1 MGQISSG
8 SEAASS
14 LAASDLTHQPPL
26 LQVDGV
32 SKRYGGRWA
41 LRNASFTIQR
51 GEFVGLVGPNGAGKS
66 TLIKILDGVEQ
77 LETGSVKVDGVDFGQ
92 GSRRKIGVVHQDLGL
107 IESLTVAENLAL
119 GIHVGRTSR
128 FSLLN
133 LRSELKF
140 AESSLADI
148 GLDPKMARRRVSE
161 LSLGEQT
168 LVAVARALAGG
179 AELLI
184 IDEATSSLSPVES
197 SWLIKRLRA
206 RCLGGA
212 GVLMVSHKMSEITD
226 DADRVIVVVDG
237 EIAADASMSEVTIDH
252 LVNLMAPDSDKS
264 LHAKALRN
272 AIEDALPLL
281 EMKAARTRSVGPFDL
296 VVHPGEVVGVTGL
309 IGSGLYELA
318 LLASGHSETT
328 SGEVALRP
336 NVTIG
341 FLPPDRMREANFPA
355 NSVEWN
361 LTISS
366 LKKWRS
372 RLGFLRL
379 SEEAHDAHEMHKSLH
394 IKPNRMVAL
403 QSSLS
408 GGNQQKVLM
417 GRLLL
422 SSPELLVLTEP
433 TRGVDIATRK
443 EIYRLILAERNRGV
457 GVLVV
462 SSDIGDLIELADR
475 VGVVESGSMST
486 LRNVSDL
493 NEQEL
498 FKLV

>member
-1 MGQISSG
+1 M
-8 SEAASS
+8 
-14 LAASDLTHQPPL
+14 
-26 LQVDGV
+26 
-32 SKRYGGRWA
+32 
-41 LRNASFTIQR
+41 QR

-77 LETGSVKVDGVDFGQ
+77 LESGSVKVDGVDFGQ
-92 GSRRKIGVVHQDLGL
+92 GSRHKIGVVHQDLGL
-107 IESLTVAENLAL
+107 IESLTVAENLTL
-119 GIHVGRTSR
+119 GIHVGRRSKL
-128 FSLLN
+128 SLLN

-140 AESSLADI
+140 AETSLSDI
-148 GLDPKMARRRVSE
+148 GLDPKMSRRRVSE

-197 SWLIKRLRA
+197 SWLIKRLRD

-237 EIAADASMSEVTIDH
+237 EIAADALMADVTSEH
-252 LVNLMAPDSDKS
+252 LVNLMAPDTDKS
-264 LHAKALRN
+264 QTATLRN
-272 AIEDALPLL
+272 SIEDSLPLL
-281 EMKAARTRSVGPFDL
+281 EMSAAKTRTVGPFDL
-296 VVHPGEVVGVTGL
+296 AVHAGEVVGVTGL

-328 SGEVALRP
+328 SGEVALRK
-336 NVTIG
+336 NITVG

-361 LTISS
+361 LTIAS

-379 SEEAHDAHEMHKSLH
+379 GDEARDAEVMHKSLN

-403 QSSLS
+403 QSALS

-422 SSPELLVLTEP
+422 SHPELLVLTEP

-475 VGVVESGSMST
+475 VGVVESGTMST

-493 NEQEL
+493 NEQDL
-498 FKLV
+498 FRLV